1 MTALDRINL
10 AEHIATYERE
20 IYRLVEGQHY
30 ISTRPLVDSDEE
42 HNVLEAL
49 LDASKPPAPG
59 ENARGALHYLLY
71 TPFRYPP
78 LKSGGRFHTRI
89 EQSIFYGSEELQTS
103 MAEVAYGRFLFMQH
117 SAADFE
123 PMQVPYTH
131 FVAAVKSTK
140 ALLLT
145 TTPFSKH
152 SDVLSHPTSYA
163 ASQAFGTYM
172 RQEGIEL
179 FTYFSARN
187 PDGVNAGLFSVEAF
201 RKNKPVK
208 GKDGHWSVY
217 ITSDTVEFKRPHLSD
232 NAKESHV
239 FRPADLS
246 SDLRL
251 AEAAQEM
258 LAHHRG
264 EVVLQ
269 TRKVRTKK

>member
-1 MTALDRINL
+1 MTALDRIDL
-10 AEHIATYERE
+10 AKHAVTYEHE

-42 HNVLEAL
+42 HDVLEGL
-49 LDASKPPAPG
+49 LDASKPPAPDH
-59 ENARGALHYLLY
+59 NARGALHYLLY

-117 SAADFE
+117 SAAEFE

-145 TTPFSKH
+145 TIPFSKH
-152 SDVLSHPTSYA
+152 RDVLSHPTSYA
-163 ASQAFGTYM
+163 ASQAFGTRM
-172 RQEGIEL
+172 RKSGIEM

-187 PDGVNAGLFSVEAF
+187 ADGVNVGLFSVEALK
-201 RKNKPVK
+201 KNQPVK

-217 ITSDTVEFKRPHLSD
+217 ITADTVEFKRPHFTK
-232 NAKESHV
+232 NTKESHV
-239 FRPADLS
+239 FRYEEL
-246 SDLRL
+246 
-251 AEAAQEM
+251 
-258 LAHHRG
+258 G
-264 EVVLQ
+264 
-269 TRKVRTKK
+269 